1 MGLADGIRVLNI
13 THTGELGYVLYIPN
27 EYALHVYSRLHQAGQ
42 KYQIQHAGEL
52 VALEEALHQLRMCPL
67 LLQVT
72 MQRVHCALRSSTLSG
87 DRIWIRLPRRW
98 NVDAAGVLSSM

>member
-52 VALEEALHQLRMCPL
+52 VAL
-67 LLQVT
+67 
-72 MQRVHCALRSSTLSG
+72 
-87 DRIWIRLPRRW
+87 
-98 NVDAAGVLSSM
+98 